1 MSIIKLGYEKIPPEP
16 VKDNARSARNS
27 RSTRPA
33 TTSPS
38 KHRSL
43 GINNLVA
50 QLGGPHAS
58 GSKNA
63 SFSEGSDYSVEKSHE
78 SDTGD
83 RTLGIGHWG
92 SYTGDRT
99 LGNVHRGPDN
109 PKTALPKLAG

>member
-1 MSIIKLGYEKIPPEP
+1 MINAISINKLGYEKIPPEP

-27 RSTRPA
+27 RSTRPE

-63 SFSEGSDYSVEKSHE
+63 SLSTGSDYSVEKSHE
-78 SDTGD
+78 SDTGN
-83 RTLGIGHWG
+83 RTRVIG
-92 SYTGDRT
+92 
-99 LGNVHRGPDN
+99 
-109 PKTALPKLAG
+109 